1 MHRSSMLGG
10 LPSGRASYRKAAGIT
25 LAATLGLGAVAAC
38 SSSGSTSSS
47 GSNAS
52 SSNQHV
58 SITVACAPTSSEQP
72 QYKMWNE
79 DVAAF
84 EKANP
89 TITIDSIYATQCIVP
104 ATQTAQF
111 AAGTE
116 PDLYGIYFGSLDT
129 ALDAGQAANITSY
142 IKAGDVPSW
151 NSIVPSAK
159 AAVTA
164 GSTIYGIPYFNYTQ
178 GLVYN
183 RALFS
188 QAGLNPNDPPTT
200 WAEVEKDAT
209 AITKLGNGIWGYGDY
224 SADNNGGWHFSSE
237 IDANGGAVTN
247 SAGTSATIDTT
258 AGQQVLEALHTLRF
272 VDKAMSPT
280 QGLGWGTLQK
290 QFAAGKLGMYI
301 AAPDDIY
308 GVIVPQDGGNINDI
322 GMGPLPSESGTPAGT
337 LSGGNFYAFNP
348 KDTPAQIEAGLKWLN
363 FEDLTLGSGQFNFA
377 RNKADG
383 LPVGFAEPQLFQ
395 GSMETQYNALLS
407 KYSTINESYYSSYVS
422 TPETPD
428 GQPVDDQALYKE
440 MDPMMLSVL
449 TNPNVNISQLLTTT
463 QNNVNDVLND
473 ANGG

>member
-1 MHRSSMLGG
+1 MHRG
-10 LPSGRASYRKAAGIT
+10 LHSARASYRKAAGVT

-38 SSSGSTSSS
+38 SSSSTSAS

-52 SSNQHV
+52 TTSNQKV
-58 SITVACAPTSSEQP
+58 TISVACAPTSSEQP
-72 QYKMWNE
+72 QYKEWGE
-79 DVAAF
+79 DVAIF

-89 TITIDSIYATQCIVP
+89 NITIDSIYATQCIVP

-116 PDLYGIYFGSLDT
+116 PDVYGVYFGSLDT
-129 ALDAGQAANITSY
+129 ALDAGQAANLSPY

-151 NSIVPSAK
+151 SSITPSAQ

-164 GSTIYGIPYFNYTQ
+164 GTTVYGIPYFNYTQ

-200 WAEVEKDAT
+200 WAQVETDAT

-237 IDANGGAVTN
+237 IDANGGSITN
-247 SAGTSATIDTT
+247 TAGTAASFDTA

-308 GVIVPQDGGNINDI
+308 GVIVPQDGGDISDI
-322 GMGPLPSESGTPAGT
+322 GMGPLPSTSGTPAGT

-348 KDTPAQIEAGLKWLN
+348 KDTPAQIEAGLKWIN

-383 LPVGFAEPQLFQ
+383 LPVGFDEPILFQ
-395 GSMETQYNALLS
+395 GSMQTQYQALLA
-407 KYSTINESYYSSYVS
+407 KYTTINESYYTPFIN

-440 MDPMMLSVL
+440 MDPMMLAVL
-449 TNPNVNISQLLTTT
+449 TDPNVNISQLITTT
-463 QNNVNDVLND
+463 ANNVNTVLND

>member
-1 MHRSSMLGG
+1 MHRG
-10 LPSGRASYRKAAGIT
+10 LQSGLSRRAGYRKAAGVT
-25 LAATLGLGAVAAC
+25 LVATLGLGAVAAC
-38 SSSGSTSSS
+38 SSSSSTSGSS
-47 GSNAS
+47 NST
-52 SSNQHV
+52 SNQHV
-58 SITVACAPTSSEQP
+58 TVSVACAPASSDP
-72 QYKMWNE
+72 VQYKEWNE
-79 DVAAF
+79 DVATF

-89 TITIDSIYATQCIVP
+89 NITIDSIYATSCIVP
-104 ATQTAQF
+104 AQQTAQF

-116 PDLYGIYFGSLDT
+116 PDVYGVYFGSLDT

-142 IKAGDVPSW
+142 IKAGDVPAW

-164 GSTIYGIPYFNYTQ
+164 GTTIYGIPYFNYTQ

-183 RALFS
+183 RQLFQ

-200 WAEVEKDAT
+200 WAQVEADAT
-209 AITKLGNGIWGYGDY
+209 AITKLGHGIWGYGDY

-237 IDANGGAVTN
+237 IDANGGSITN
-247 SAGTSATIDTT
+247 AAGTAASFDDT
-258 AGQQVLEALHTLRF
+258 AGEQVLEALHTLRF

-308 GVIVPQDGGNINDI
+308 GVIVPQDGGNIGDI

-337 LSGGNFYAFNP
+337 LSGGNFYSFNP
-348 KDTPAQIEAGLKWLN
+348 KDTPAQIEAGLKWIN
-363 FEDLTLGSGQFNFA
+363 FEDLTLGQGQFNFA

-383 LPVGFAEPQLFQ
+383 EPVGFDEPQLFQ
-395 GSMETQYNALLS
+395 GSMQTQYQALLG
-407 KYSTINESYYSSYVS
+407 KYTTIDESYYSTFVN

-440 MDPMMLSVL
+440 MDPMMLAVL
-449 TNPNVNISQLLTTT
+449 TDPSVNIPQLMQTTA
-463 QNNVNDVLND
+463 NNVNTVLND

>member
-1 MHRSSMLGG
+1 MHRSSRYRGLHSSLGIG
-10 LPSGRASYRKAAGIT
+10 LVAA
-25 LAATLGLGAVAAC
+25 LGLAGVAAC
-38 SSSGSTSSS
+38 SSSSNSSTSGTSTAS
-47 GSNAS
+47 GGG
-52 SSNQHV
+52 HV
-58 SITVACAPTSSEQP
+58 TISVACAPTSSEQP
-72 QYKMWNE
+72 QYKEWNE
-79 DVAAF
+79 DVATF

-89 TITIDSIYATQCIVP
+89 NITIDSIYATACIVP

-116 PDLYGIYFGSLDT
+116 PDVYGMYFGSLNQ

-142 IKAGDVPSW
+142 INSGDVPAW
-151 NSIVPSAK
+151 GGIVASAK

-183 RALFS
+183 RQLFT
-188 QAGLNPNDPPTT
+188 QAGLNPNQPPTT
-200 WAEVEKDAT
+200 WAEVETDAT

-237 IDANGGAVTN
+237 IDANGGSITN
-247 SAGTSATIDTT
+247 SAGTAAAFDDT

-308 GVIVPQDGGNINDI
+308 GVIVPQDGGDINDI
-322 GMGPLPSESGTPAGT
+322 GMGPLPSTSGTPAGT

-348 KDTPAQIEAGLKWLN
+348 KDTPAQIQAGLKWIN
-363 FEDLTLGSGQFNFA
+363 FEDLTLGQGQFNFE

-383 LPVGFAEPQLFQ
+383 LPVGFEEPELFQ
-395 GSMETQYNALLS
+395 GSMQTQYNTLLD
-407 KYSTINESYYSSYVS
+407 KYTTINESYYSTFVN

-449 TNPNVNISQLLTTT
+449 TNPSVNISQLLASTAA
-463 QNNVNDVLND
+463 NVNTVLND

>member
-1 MHRSSMLGG
+1 MGRRSSRRL
-10 LPSGRASYRKAAGIT
+10 RYRKAVGVSAV
-25 LAATLGLGAVAAC
+25 AALGLAAVAAC
-38 SSSGSTSSS
+38 SSSSSTSGTNAASS
-47 GSNAS
+47 GG
-52 SSNQHV
+52 HV
-58 SITVACAPTSSEQP
+58 TISVNCAPTSSEQP
-72 QYKMWNE
+72 QYKEWNE
-79 DVAAF
+79 DVAIF

-89 TITIDSIYATQCIVP
+89 NITIDSIYATQCIVP

-116 PDLYGIYFGSLDT
+116 PNVYGVYFGSLDT
-129 ALDAGQAANITSY
+129 ALDAGQAADITSY
-142 IKAGDVPSW
+142 IKGGDVPAW

-164 GSTIYGIPYFNYTQ
+164 GSTIYGVPYFNYTQ

-183 RALFS
+183 RQLFTE
-188 QAGLNPNDPPTT
+188 AGLNPNDPPTT
-200 WAEVEKDAT
+200 WAQVETDAT

-224 SADNNGGWHFSSE
+224 SADNNGGWHFASE
-237 IDANGGAVTN
+237 IDANGGAITN
-247 SAGTSATIDTT
+247 SAGTTASFDDT

-280 QGLGWGTLQK
+280 QALGWGTLQK

-322 GMGPLPSESGTPAGT
+322 GMGPLPSVSGTPAGT
-337 LSGGNFYAFNP
+337 LSGGNFYAFA
-348 KDTPAQIEAGLKWLN
+348 KRDTPAQIEAGLKWIN
-363 FEDLTLGSGQFNFA
+363 FEDLTLGAGQFNFA

-383 LPVGFAEPQLFQ
+383 LPVGFDEPQLFQ
-395 GSMETQYNALLS
+395 GSMQTQYQALLD
-407 KYSTINESYYSSYVS
+407 KYTTINESYYKSFID

-440 MDPMMLSVL
+440 MDPMMLAVL
-449 TNPNVNISQLLTTT
+449 TDPNVSITQLLKTTT
-463 QNNVNDVLND
+463 TNVNTVLND